1 MRKEDLG
8 PWCRDG
14 KSYLG
19 RKEDIFPKCLGNPVF
34 AGNEPS
40 VSCCSG
46 GPLGNLGVCV
56 LFTAHHPHSKCTQCA
71 LLFDQLLEVW
81 GQGLAVQGGAFSAQE
96 WKPDLER
103 QGRELSVEV
112 CWCCCV
118 TLSQGVSLWVCRIK
132 GQRF

>member
-1 MRKEDLG
+1 MLG
-8 PWCRDG
+8 VEMG
-14 KSYLG
+14 KATWDARRTFSPNAWEILFLQEMNQVCPVAQAG
-19 RKEDIFPKCLGNPVF
+19 RWEIWVC
-34 AGNEPS
+34 
-40 VSCCSG
+40 
-46 GPLGNLGVCV
+46 VCV

-81 GQGLAVQGGAFSAQE
+81 GQGLAVRGGAFSAQE
-96 WKPDLER
+96 RKPDLER

-132 GQRF
+132 GQRS